1 MTTIHRLLYL
11 ILTISI
17 LYSCRY
23 SNNEI
28 VEFEIQLNDKILK
41 KTSQIIFN
49 DERDLFLVVDH
60 STNLSLIDLYL
71 YKFEN
76 NICKGNKKIN
86 SEVDS
91 VISNKFFLSSNVEN
105 KLTLIFDK
113 KYFLIN
119 KISDTYGEN
128 ITFGNFLISK
138 ITLFDKNKL
147 QLIGKKSKNK
157 FACLMNSDAIE
168 FTITDTIIE
177 KLENFRINFNSN
189 KISIRKYDK
198 KKRIIYDEI
207 YIVRNSKILNDLYYQ
222 IIKLNKR

>member
-1 MTTIHRLLYL
+1 MTTILRLLCV

-23 SNNEI
+23 SNNEN
-28 VEFEIQLNDKILK
+28 VEFEIKLNDKILK

-49 DERDLFLVVDH
+49 DERDLFLVVNH
-60 STNLSLIDLYL
+60 STNLDLFDLYL

-76 NICKGNKKIN
+76 NISKGYKRIN

-91 VISNKFFLSSNVEN
+91 VINNNFFLSSNLEN

-119 KISDTYGEN
+119 KISDSFDEN

-138 ITLFDKNKL
+138 ITLYDNNNV

-157 FACLMNSDAIE
+157 FACLMNSDANE
-168 FTITDTIIE
+168 FIITDTIIE
-177 KLENFRINFNSN
+177 KLENFRINFNYN
-189 KISIRKYDK
+189 KMSIRKYDK
-198 KKRIIYDEI
+198 KKRIIYNEI
-207 YIVRNSKILNDLYYQ
+207 YLVRNSKILNDLFCQ
-222 IIKLNKR
+222 IIKLNKS